1 MIPIR
6 DSQYRL
12 STPYV
17 TRALIVL
24 NVLVFLYML
33 ALSDRPEGFV
43 VIQDNGRLEAS
54 ELFSGTAYPISDR
67 DEFTLRYGAVPELIT
82 GEIEGTDAAHDVI
95 EGLRGSLGTG
105 AVQAGR
111 GIDLLDGLFLLL
123 TPLTAMFL
131 HGGWLHLIGNM
142 LFLWVFADNVE
153 DRLGHG
159 RFLVFY
165 VVTGYLAVAA
175 HILIDSSNLVPLI
188 GASGAISGVLG
199 AYILLF
205 PRAMI
210 QVLIPIIFFIP
221 AVIPA
226 PFMIGF
232 WFVTNL
238 FNGVGSFAQESTGSG
253 GTAWWAHIGGFV
265 AGMLLI
271 YPFLVGRWR
280 APVQEI
286 GPTWNVPWNF
296 GFGFRFGRGSPR
308 RDEIPAG
315 RDPRV
320 DPPLAPPPTLD
331 PPPALDARLP
341 ADWRLVPPTPAAA
354 RRRRRWGLPRLR
366 RRRRGPGGVD
376 AFRDPPPRR

>member
-17 TRALIVL
+17 TRALIAL

-33 ALSDRPEGFV
+33 VLSNATEGFV
-43 VIQDNGRLEAS
+43 VIADNDRLSAT
-54 ELFSGTAYPISDR
+54 LYPISER
-67 DEFTLRYGAVPELIT
+67 DEFTLRFGAVPELIT
-82 GEIEGTDAAHDVI
+82 GQIEGVDDTHDVI
-95 EGLRGSLGTG
+95 EDNRVGLRTRQL
-105 AVQAGR
+105 QPGR
-111 GIDLLDGLFLLL
+111 GIDLLDGLFLLI

-159 RFLVFY
+159 RFFAFY
-165 VVTGYLAVAA
+165 IITGYLAVAA
-175 HILIDSSNLVPLI
+175 HILIDSSDLVPLI

-238 FNGVGSFAQESTGSG
+238 FNGVGSIAESTGSG

-280 APVQEI
+280 APVREV

-296 GFGFRFGRGSPR
+296 GVGLRFGRRSPR

-331 PPPALDARLP
+331 PPRSVDARLP
-341 ADWRLVPPTPAAA
+341 ADWRLVPPTPAVA
-354 RRRRRWGLPRLR
+354 RRRRWGLPRLR
-366 RRRRGPGGVD
+366 RRRPGGVD